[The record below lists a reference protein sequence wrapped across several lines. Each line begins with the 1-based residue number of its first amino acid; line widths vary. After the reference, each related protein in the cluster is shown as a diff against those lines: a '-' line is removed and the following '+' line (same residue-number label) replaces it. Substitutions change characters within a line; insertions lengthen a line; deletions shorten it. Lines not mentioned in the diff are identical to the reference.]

1 MFFVNTLHLSVSKLK
16 KKTFKLNEQ
25 QMSFFNDCLKNI
37 CEETNFL
44 KLAVAYYAY
53 CFAKFFNIKCDE
65 KSLIYGALLHDY
77 FLYDWHIHDKS
88 HRLHGFK
95 HPKTALNNA
104 LKHYDLNKR
113 EIDIIKNHMFPL
125 TLVPPHHRES
135 IMVCL
140 SDKICSSFETFIGN
154 MYKNL
159 KLNNSLYTNN
169 KSTEN

>member
-1 MFFVNTLHLSVSKLK
+1 M
-16 KKTFKLNEQ
+16 
-25 QMSFFNDCLKNI
+25 
-37 CEETNFL
+37 
-44 KLAVAYYAY
+44 A
-53 CFAKFFNIKCDE
+53 E
-65 KSLIYGALLHDY
+65 KRLIYGALLHDY

-159 KLNNSLYTNN
+159 KQNSSLYTN